1 MNNGQIVTA
10 FLKEKGIDNNQILGI
25 IQHGSTTMGM
35 GNAASDIDIIV
46 ILKETANNKDSLL
59 VEIFMGKKL
68 HIRLVKL
75 IEFRSIVSSFQQD
88 VLDTHKDFNLISG
101 RLLAG
106 KILKDSNYV
115 LKKIIS
121 EEKKKINFDLLVKK
135 LYFQLL
141 NEINDLATENRYVR
155 NISLN
160 NDVDSLAIMI
170 LLKK

>member
-1 MNNGQIVTA
+1 
-10 FLKEKGIDNNQILGI
+10 
-25 IQHGSTTMGM
+25 MGD
-35 GNAASDIDIIV
+35 GREA
-46 ILKETANNKDSLL
+46 T
-59 VEIFMGKKL
+59 
-68 HIRLVKL
+68 IRLVKL

-88 VLDTHKDFNLISG
+88 VLDTNKDFNLISG

-121 EEKKKINFDLLVKK
+121 EEKKKTNFDLLVKK

-160 NDVDSLAIMI
+160 NAVDSLAIMI

>member
-1 MNNGQIVTA
+1 MDLQLWDGGAT
-10 FLKEKGIDNNQILGI
+10 
-25 IQHGSTTMGM
+25 
-35 GNAASDIDIIV
+35 
-46 ILKETANNKDSLL
+46 
-59 VEIFMGKKL
+59 
-68 HIRLVKL
+68 IRLVKL

-141 NEINDLATENRYVR
+141 NEVNDLATENRYVR

-160 NDVDSLAIMI
+160 NAVDSLAIMI
-170 LLKK
+170 LLKKHITTLNLKWTPIFLQTILTKESFLIYVRLRFNSLNKSREESINEINKILKEIN

>member
-1 MNNGQIVTA
+1 MDLQLWDGGAT
-10 FLKEKGIDNNQILGI
+10 
-25 IQHGSTTMGM
+25 
-35 GNAASDIDIIV
+35 
-46 ILKETANNKDSLL
+46 
-59 VEIFMGKKL
+59 
-68 HIRLVKL
+68 IRLVKL

-88 VLDTHKDFNLISG
+88 VLETNKDFNLISG

-121 EEKKKINFDLLVKK
+121 EEKKKTNFDLLVKK